1 MFWCSGEPASAPT
14 TPPVPQGIVVPSG
27 PQRNCSPATVTLG
40 GNQVKVYGCA
50 LSGSVGNYQVAIQVP
65 TPLQD
70 GDYALQVTVNGAVS
84 TENVIL
90 SVSN

>member
-1 MFWCSGEPASAPT
+1 
-14 TPPVPQGIVVPSG
+14 VPSG